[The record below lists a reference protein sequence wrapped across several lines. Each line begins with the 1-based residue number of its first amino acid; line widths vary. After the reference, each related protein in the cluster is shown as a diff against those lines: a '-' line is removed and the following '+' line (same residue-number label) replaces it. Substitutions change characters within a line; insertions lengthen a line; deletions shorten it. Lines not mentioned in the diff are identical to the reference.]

1 MANNIDL
8 NQIAIVLSQLVH
20 NYNVLAQNWFKVFY
34 DSTPDG
40 NIQLTFFDE
49 EGNLK
54 SYTTCNRAYDRNF
67 RIQGEGEPEG
77 NVSAPIGTIYQD
89 TKNGAIYFKATQEEN
104 DVTPHGWQ
112 QLQPLDNYHSFG
124 SGEPSETAEIGH
136 LYTDTQTGYLY
147 MNTLNGWQQVGATGF
162 ATEEWVEERIK
173 GMEQEIQGGVVHI
186 TGDETIG
193 GVVDPETGAVQ
204 SAKKTFADNVTFK
217 KKTTFG
223 DSATFG
229 NIATF
234 NKKTTFDDIATFKK
248 VIMGTAYRALSA
260 DIAEFYEADEYLEP
274 GTLVQF
280 GGEKEITKAT
290 DVVNAIV
297 STNPAYILNDNKDM
311 KFPTLIAL
319 SGRIPVR
326 VEGPVHKFD
335 KIILSGNNG
344 VAVAVDKNTDVCYNV
359 IGRALE
365 ENLEEGE
372 KLVECVV
379 KLEL

>member
-1 MANNIDL
+1 MADNIDL

-40 NIQLTFFDE
+40 NIKLTFFDE
-49 EGNLK
+49 EGNPK
-54 SYTTCNRAYDRNF
+54 NYTTCNRAYDRKF
-67 RIQGEGEPEG
+67 RIQGEGEPEN

-89 TKNGAIYFKATQEEN
+89 TKNGAIYFKATQEED
-104 DVTPHGWQ
+104 DVTPRGWQ
-112 QLQPLDNYHSFG
+112 QLQPLDKYHSFG

-136 LYTDTQTGYLY
+136 LYTDKQTGYLY
-147 MNTLNGWQQVGATGF
+147 MNTSNGWQQVGASGF
-162 ATEEWVEERIK
+162 ATEEWVENRIK

-186 TGDETIG
+186 TGNETISG
-193 GVVDPETGAVQ
+193 G
-204 SAKKTFADNVTFK
+204 KTFTDN
-217 KKTTFG
+217 
-223 DSATFG
+223 
-229 NIATF
+229 ITF
-234 NKKTTFDDIATFKK
+234 NDIATFKK

-260 DIAEFYEADEYLEP
+260 DIAEFYEADEYIEP

-326 VEGPVHKFD
+326 VKGPVHKFD
-335 KIILSGNNG
+335 KVILSGTNG
-344 VAVAVDKNTDVCYNV
+344 IAVAVDKSDNMCYNV

-365 ENLEEGE
+365 ENLEKGE

>member
-1 MANNIDL
+1 MADNIDL
-8 NQIAIVLSQLVH
+8 NQIAVVLSQLVH

-77 NVSAPIGTIYQD
+77 KVSAPIGTIYQD

-104 DVTPHGWQ
+104 DVSPYGWQ
-112 QLQPLDNYHSFG
+112 QLQPLANYHSFG

-147 MNTLNGWQQVGATGF
+147 MNTLNGWQQVGASGF

-173 GMEQEIQGGVVHI
+173 GMEQEIQGGVVHVS
-186 TGDETIG
+186 GDETIG
-193 GVVDPETGAVQ
+193 GVIDPSTGLTK
-204 SAKKTFADNVTFK
+204 SAKKTFADDV
-217 KKTTFG
+217 
-223 DSATFG
+223 
-229 NIATF
+229 TF
-234 NKKTTFDDIATFKK
+234 NKATTFDDIATFKK
-248 VIMGTAYRALSA
+248 IIMGTAYRALSA

-297 STNPAYILNDNKDM
+297 STNPAYILNDSKDM

-335 KIILSGNNG
+335 KIILSGNG
-344 VAVAVDKNTDVCYNV
+344 IAIAVDKDADVCYNV

-365 ENLEEGE
+365 ENLEEGA

>member
-1 MANNIDL
+1 MADNIDL

-49 EGNLK
+49 EGNQK
-54 SYTTCNRAYDRNF
+54 NYTTCNRAYDRNF
-67 RIQGEGEPEG
+67 RIQGEGEPEDK
-77 NVSAPIGTIYQD
+77 VSAPIGTIYQD
-89 TKNGAIYFKATQEEN
+89 TKNGAIYFKATQEED
-104 DVTPHGWQ
+104 DVTPRGWQ
-112 QLQPLDNYHSFG
+112 QLQPLDKYHSFG

-136 LYTDTQTGYLY
+136 LYTDNQTGYLY
-147 MNTLNGWQQVGATGF
+147 MNTLNGWQQVGASGF
-162 ATEEWVEERIK
+162 ATEEWVENRIK

-193 GVVDPETGAVQ
+193 GD
-204 SAKKTFADNVTFK
+204 KTFIDDVTFNN
-217 KKTTFG
+217 TTF
-223 DSATFG
+223 
-229 NIATF
+229 N
-234 NKKTTFDDIATFKK
+234 DIATFKK

-335 KIILSGNNG
+335 KIILSDNG
-344 VAVAVDKNTDVCYNV
+344 GIAIAVDKDADVCYNV

>member
-1 MANNIDL
+1 MADNIDL

-54 SYTTCNRAYDRNF
+54 NYTTCNRAYDRNF
-67 RIQGEGEPEG
+67 RIQGEGEPEDK
-77 NVSAPIGTIYQD
+77 VSAPIGTIYQD
-89 TKNGAIYFKATQEEN
+89 TKNGAIYFKATQEED
-104 DVTPHGWQ
+104 DVTPRGWQ
-112 QLQPLDNYHSFG
+112 QLQPLDKYHSFG
-124 SGEPSETAEIGH
+124 SGEPSKTAEIGH

-147 MNTLNGWQQVGATGF
+147 MNTLNGWQQVGASGF
-162 ATEEWVEERIK
+162 ATEEWVENRIK

-186 TGDETIG
+186 TGNETISG
-193 GVVDPETGAVQ
+193 N
-204 SAKKTFADNVTFK
+204 KTFTN
-217 KKTTFG
+217 
-223 DSATFG
+223 
-229 NIATF
+229 NITF
-234 NKKTTFDDIATFKK
+234 NDIATFKK

-335 KIILSGNNG
+335 KIILSGTNG
-344 VAVAVDKNTDVCYNV
+344 IAVAVDKSDNMCYNV

>member
-40 NIQLTFFDE
+40 NIQLIFFDE
-49 EGNLK
+49 EGNPK
-54 SYTTCNRAYDRNF
+54 NYKTCNRAYDRKF
-67 RIQGEGEPEG
+67 RIQGEGEPEDK
-77 NVSAPIGTIYQD
+77 VSAPIGTIYQD
-89 TKNGAIYFKATQEEN
+89 TKNGAIYFKATQEED
-104 DVTPHGWQ
+104 DVTPRGWQ
-112 QLQPLDNYHSFG
+112 QLQPLDKYHSFG

-136 LYTDTQTGYLY
+136 LYTDKQTGYLY
-147 MNTLNGWQQVGATGF
+147 MNTSNGWQQVGASGF
-162 ATEEWVEERIK
+162 ATEEWVEDRIK

-186 TGDETIG
+186 TGNETISG
-193 GVVDPETGAVQ
+193 D
-204 SAKKTFADNVTFK
+204 KTFTDNITFNN
-217 KKTTFG
+217 TTFN
-223 DSATFG
+223 DTATF
-229 NIATF
+229 NDIATF
-234 NKKTTFDDIATFKK
+234 KKKTTFDDIATFKK

-297 STNPAYILNDNKDM
+297 STNPAYILNDNKNM

-326 VEGPVHKFD
+326 VEGPVHKFG
-335 KIILSGNNG
+335 KIILSRTNG
-344 VAVAVDKNTDVCYNV
+344 IAVAVDKSDNMCYNV